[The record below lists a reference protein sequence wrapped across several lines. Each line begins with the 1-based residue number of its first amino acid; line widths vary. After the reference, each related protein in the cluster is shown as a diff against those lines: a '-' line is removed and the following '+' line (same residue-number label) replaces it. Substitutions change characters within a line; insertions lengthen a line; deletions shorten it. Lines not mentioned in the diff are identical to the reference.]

1 MARARRVKRDSATN
15 IYRTCKQAGTCP
27 PDVLNKVESTTI
39 ADKILQYGSAGVF
52 FGGLGISTG
61 KGTGGTTGYVP
72 LGEGPSVRV
81 GGTPTVIRPAL
92 VPDTIGPS
100 DIIPV
105 DTLNPVEPSTSSIVP
120 LTESTGPD
128 LLPGE
133 VETIAE
139 IHPGPSRPPTD
150 TPVTSTTSGSSAV
163 LEVAPEPTPPARVR
177 VSRTQYHN
185 PSFQIITES
194 TPTLGESS
202 LADHIVVTSGSGGQ
216 AIGGSTP
223 ELIELQ
229 DFPSRYS
236 FEIEEP
242 TPPRR
247 TSTPMQRLQN
257 VFRRRGGLTNR
268 RLVQQVPVDN
278 PLFLTQ
284 PSKLV
289 RFQFDNPVFE
299 EEVTQ
304 IFEQDLNTFN
314 EPPDRDF
321 LDVQSLGRPQY
332 SETPAGYVR
341 VSRAGQRRTIRT
353 RSGAQ
358 IGSQVHFYR
367 DLSSID
373 TEDPIE
379 LQLLGQHSGDA
390 TIVQGPVES
399 TFVDINVDENPLSE
413 ISAYSDD
420 LLLDEANEDFSGSQ
434 LVVGGRRSTST
445 YTVPHFET
453 TRSSSYYVQDTK
465 GYYVAYPED
474 RDVGKDIIYPNPDLP
489 VVIIHTYDTSG
500 DFYLHPSLTK
510 KLKRKRKYL

>member
-1 MARARRVKRDSATN
+1 MARAKRVKRDSATN

-27 PDVLNKVESTTI
+27 PDVINKVESTTI

-216 AIGGSTP
+216 AIGGMTP

-284 PSKLV
+284 PSRLV
-289 RFQFDNPVFE
+289 RFQFDNPFFE

-304 IFEQDLNTFN
+304 IFEQDLDTFN

-474 RDVGKDIIYPNPDLP
+474 RDVSKDIIYPNPDLP

-500 DFYLHPSLTK
+500 DCYLHPSLTK
-510 KLKRKRKYL
+510 RLKRKRKYL